1 MEERRL
7 QLAQLDGGD
16 AQGPDVTQLIV
27 ATFALHG
34 GHLWGHPGGKL
45 TYEMARGLH
54 SRPPPPQP
62 EAQPHQ
68 YGVPMKD
75 LLLATD
81 AVSSPD
87 TPKSAAGRKA
97 ALTPPQAATPHPR
110 PGHRLRMHLAGLR
123 QQVAQAQ
130 PQRPQARGKA
140 RFPPGRGRPPSSPDP
155 VPGPGLDSIQTQ
167 PHPTFQ
173 QEGRTVPH
181 SKRGTKAQ
189 VVKRLARGQ
198 AGSQTP
204 EAPTE
209 PSP

>member
-1 MEERRL
+1 MQVEERRL
-7 QLAQLDGGD
+7 QLAQLNGSD

-34 GHLWGHPGGKL
+34 GHLWGHPAGKV
-45 TYEMARGLH
+45 THEMARGLH

-110 PGHRLRMHLAGLR
+110 LGHRLRMHLAGLR
-123 QQVAQAQ
+123 QQGAQAQ
-130 PQRPQARGKA
+130 GQV
-140 RFPPGRGRPPSSPDP
+140 PSWEGS
-155 VPGPGLDSIQTQ
+155 T
-167 PHPTFQ
+167 TFQ
-173 QEGRTVPH
+173 P
-181 SKRGTKAQ
+181 
-189 VVKRLARGQ
+189 
-198 AGSQTP
+198 
-204 EAPTE
+204 
-209 PSP
+209 